1 MVDQYGNTAVHQA
14 AASKSIDVLK
24 CFLAQGVDVDLS
36 NSRNH
41 KPLHL
46 ATEAEHKALITK
58 AMKTKQ
64 CETCKSVFDFK
75 NIRYYCESSDKF
87 YCVKCCKR
95 DWVYESWDSQEKD
108 RPVCRALAVVKKIQ
122 DHEADLRAAIEQNEF
137 FTLHKALDSCHGID
151 IDVKLKKHAEDLHL
165 QLEHELKIRN
175 FLQEHMAHESFK
187 SIKKDVQKISDM
199 VDAAQNLDIE
209 LDPVLHTEVQQFC
222 ARLISER
229 NLRKR
234 KGLYNDTI

>member
-1 MVDQYGNTAVHQA
+1 MGEGAGDEDEESNPFRKPQDPKKFGEYTPLHWASYKGFYKVSWLLLKVGIDPLMVDQYGNTAVHQA

-24 CFLAQGVDVDLS
+24 CFLAQGVDVDLP

-41 KPLHL
+41 TPLHL
-46 ATEAEHKALITK
+46 ATEPEHKQLISK

-64 CETCKSVFDFK
+64 CETCKSIFDFK

-122 DHEADLRAAIEQNEF
+122 DHEMDLKQAIEQMEF

-151 IDVKLKKHAEDLHL
+151 IDVKL
-165 QLEHELKIRN
+165 
-175 FLQEHMAHESFK
+175 
-187 SIKKDVQKISDM
+187 
-199 VDAAQNLDIE
+199 
-209 LDPVLHTEVQQFC
+209 
-222 ARLISER
+222 
-229 NLRKR
+229 RK
-234 KGLYNDTI
+234 